1 MPRLHRL
8 AAGAAALC
16 ALAIAAPA
24 ASADS
29 IAYVKDGN
37 VFLTTPDG
45 ARQFQVTFD
54 GGYSDVSQ
62 ADDGTMIA
70 LHGINLRKLDRQGN
84 VQADFQTPVS
94 DSRPAPAKTFY
105 GPFDPAISPD
115 GTKVA
120 YSYYYMTQ
128 SQNPSCFPPTCY
140 TTINEGGTGYTYSDR
155 MTGWDEPGL
164 RKHSGWRFPAWV
176 DNTKLVLSNPTH
188 LPNDDVVVDIPEGTS
203 VGMLKSWFTDAVQNN
218 PGVGGGDVSRDQR
231 KLAFQTGENNS
242 TLTVYSTAGVPSTFR
257 DGYDD
262 PEINPVVCYRYSG
275 PTGGGEFGIPTFAPA
290 GNRIAFTESD
300 GIHIADVPDF
310 GGGCT
315 TAGATQDPPLVIAGA
330 TQPDWGPADVPPA
343 RQQGGGGGN
352 GGQGGSTMAI
362 AVSGKKLKTA
372 LRKGLKVSVT
382 VPAAGRLSA
391 SAAKKGKKV
400 ASAATKSVKA
410 GKQSLTLK
418 FTKAAR
424 RSLARSRSVRLTIK
438 VTFTPKGG
446 ARTTTTQAVT
456 LKR

>member
-8 AAGAAALC
+8 VAGAAALC

-37 VFLTTPDG
+37 VFLTTSDG

-54 GGYSDVSQ
+54 GGYGDVSQ

-84 VQADFQTPVS
+84 VLADFQTPVS
-94 DSRPAPAKTFY
+94 DARPAPAKTFY

-128 SQNPSCFPPTCY
+128 SQNPGCFPPTCY
-140 TTINEGGTGYTYSDR
+140 TTINEGGTGYSYSDR
-155 MTGWDEPGL
+155 MTAWDEPGL

-218 PGVGGGDVSRDQR
+218 PGVGGGDVTRDQT

-242 TLTVYSTAGVPSTFR
+242 TLSLYSTAGVPSTFR
-257 DGYDD
+257 DGEDD
-262 PEINPVVCYRYSG
+262 PVINPVVCYRYSG

-300 GIHIADVPDF
+300 GIHVADVPDF
-310 GGGCT
+310 SGGCT
-315 TAGATQDPPLVIAGA
+315 MTGATQDPPLLIAGA

-352 GGQGGSTMAI
+352 GGQGSTMAI
-362 AVSGKKLKTA
+362 TVSGKKLKTA

-382 VPAAGRLSA
+382 VPSAGKLSA
-391 SAAKKGKKV
+391 SATKKGKIV
-400 ASAATKSVKA
+400 AKSATKSVKA
-410 GKQSLTLK
+410 GKRSLTLK

-424 RSLARSRSVRLTIK
+424 RSLARSRSVKLTVK
-438 VTFTPKGG
+438 VTFAPKGG
-446 ARTTTTQAVT
+446 AKKTTSQVVT